1 MSADV
6 LDAIADPTP
15 TVLTGLV
22 QHLVT
27 LVENKVLQ
35 VGEAEMP
42 VADKRV
48 DATGCSDNDVGVG
61 VLVAEELNV
70 LLDGCTAVED
80 ADLYIRQELC
90 ETVVL
95 VPDLV
100 GQFAGVTHDEN
111 GCNARLGLLVHL
123 LESGED
129 EDGRLSETG
138 LGLAENVVAKDGLR
152 NGNLLDCRAQRHV
165 RIRLE
170 TVETKR

>member
-1 MSADV
+1 M
-6 LDAIADPTP
+6 
-15 TVLTGLV
+15 LTRLV
-22 QHLVT
+22 KHLVT

-35 VGEAEMP
+35 VGEAQVP
-42 VADKRV
+42 VTDERIDTARS
-48 DATGCSDNDVGVG
+48 SDNDVGVG
-61 VLVAEELNV
+61 VLVAQELNV

-80 ADLYIRQELC
+80 ADLDIGQELC

-100 GQFAGVTHDEN
+100 GQLTGVAHDED
-111 GCNARLGLLVHL
+111 GRDTGLGLLIHL
-123 LESGED
+123 LEGGED
-129 EDGRLSETG
+129 EDGRLSETR
-138 LGLAENVVAKDGLR
+138 LGLAENVVAENGLR